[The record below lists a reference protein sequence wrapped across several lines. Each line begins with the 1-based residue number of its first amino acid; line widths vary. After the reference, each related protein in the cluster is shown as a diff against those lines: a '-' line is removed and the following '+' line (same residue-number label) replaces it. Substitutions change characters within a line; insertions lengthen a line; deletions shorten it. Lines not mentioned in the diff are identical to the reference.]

1 MKIGMIADNLG
12 APSFGTL
19 LGTAAAG
26 LPGVYSRFVAIV
38 RMSARL
44 LKSRNSSADLVMGS
58 RNIRVTGS
66 AAPPNTA
73 MTGNQCASNRPVS
86 WPEVSVCAVS
96 RPF

>member
-12 APSFGTL
+12 APSFGKL

-44 LKSRNSSADLVMGS
+44 LKSRN
-58 RNIRVTGS
+58 IR
-66 AAPPNTA
+66 
-73 MTGNQCASNRPVS
+73 QIWS
-86 WPEVSVCAVS
+86 WA
-96 RPF
+96 RATYG